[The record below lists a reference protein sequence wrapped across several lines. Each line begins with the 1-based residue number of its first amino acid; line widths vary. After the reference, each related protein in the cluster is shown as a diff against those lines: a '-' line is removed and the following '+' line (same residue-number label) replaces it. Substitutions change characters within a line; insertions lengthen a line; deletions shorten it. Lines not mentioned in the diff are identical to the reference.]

1 MDLAV
6 LDFLKGDQALS
17 QLVEKHHIFS
27 EQTLFSWVGRYLSEN
42 RLLPLQPKTIIIY
55 AMAEKNLNRIKVMLA
70 EKGKTNKWLAEKLG
84 RDQATIS
91 KWCTNAC
98 QPPLEALIQ
107 IAQCLEVD
115 IKELIRVPEHNPY
128 KEL

>member
-1 MDLAV
+1 
-6 LDFLKGDQALS
+6 
-17 QLVEKHHIFS
+17 
-27 EQTLFSWVGRYLSEN
+27 
-42 RLLPLQPKTIIIY
+42 
-55 AMAEKNLNRIKVMLA
+55 MAEKNLNRIKVMLA

-98 QPPLEALIQ
+98 QPPLEA
-107 IAQCLEVD
+107 VD

>member
-1 MDLAV
+1 
-6 LDFLKGDQALS
+6 
-17 QLVEKHHIFS
+17 
-27 EQTLFSWVGRYLSEN
+27 
-42 RLLPLQPKTIIIY
+42 
-55 AMAEKNLNRIKVMLA
+55 MAEKNLNRIKVMLA

-107 IAQCLEVD
+107 ISQCLEVD
-115 IKELIRVPEHNPY
+115 IKELIRVPEHNRLYRYCPWMRGMAASQISCNNGID
-128 KEL
+128 KETFVPLHHGKEK

>member
-1 MDLAV
+1 
-6 LDFLKGDQALS
+6 
-17 QLVEKHHIFS
+17 
-27 EQTLFSWVGRYLSEN
+27 
-42 RLLPLQPKTIIIY
+42 
-55 AMAEKNLNRIKVMLA
+55 MAEKNLNRIKVMLA

-107 IAQCLEVD
+107 ISQCLEVD
-115 IKELIRVPEHNPY
+115 IKELIRGFLNIILIKNCNEKNKY
-128 KEL
+128 FILII

>member
-1 MDLAV
+1 
-6 LDFLKGDQALS
+6 
-17 QLVEKHHIFS
+17 
-27 EQTLFSWVGRYLSEN
+27 
-42 RLLPLQPKTIIIY
+42 
-55 AMAEKNLNRIKVMLA
+55 MAEKNLNRIKVMLA

-115 IKELIRVPEHNPY
+115 IKELIGFLNIILIKNCNEKNKY
-128 KEL
+128 FILII

>member
-1 MDLAV
+1 
-6 LDFLKGDQALS
+6 
-17 QLVEKHHIFS
+17 
-27 EQTLFSWVGRYLSEN
+27 
-42 RLLPLQPKTIIIY
+42 
-55 AMAEKNLNRIKVMLA
+55 MAEKNLNRIKVMLA

-107 IAQCLEVD
+107 ISQCLEVD
-115 IKELIRVPEHNPY
+115 IKELIGFLNIILIKNCNEKKYFIHII
-128 KEL
+128 

>member
-1 MDLAV
+1 
-6 LDFLKGDQALS
+6 
-17 QLVEKHHIFS
+17 
-27 EQTLFSWVGRYLSEN
+27 
-42 RLLPLQPKTIIIY
+42 
-55 AMAEKNLNRIKVMLA
+55 MAEKNLNRIKVMLA

-115 IKELIRVPEHNPY
+115 IKELIRVPEHNHHNVKSNVSPSDDET
-128 KEL
+128 KIESNFR